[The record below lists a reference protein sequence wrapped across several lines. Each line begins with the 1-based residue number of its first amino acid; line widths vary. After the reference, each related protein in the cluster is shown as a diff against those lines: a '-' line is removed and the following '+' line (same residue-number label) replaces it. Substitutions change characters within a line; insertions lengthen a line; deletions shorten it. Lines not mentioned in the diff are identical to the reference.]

1 MTEVEVNPTD
11 FGSKLQSPG
20 YKFVLLH
27 GAALLASRDAPTSPI
42 SLSRADDLAH
52 TLQIEIMTGEIPM
65 GTRLRQ
71 EDLAARFGVSRTPI
85 REALRQLQAIGLVEQ
100 LGHRGALVRAF
111 TAAECR
117 NVFLVRAELE
127 GLAAERAAG
136 RLTNYDNADLATA
149 QSLLR
154 AGLRAHSTLERR
166 QTSGRAIIREQWS
179 HANELFHNVILAAAN
194 CAPLRETVQSLAN
207 QGAPVAGM
215 AHVSATIP
223 ASSCARSKTTTA
235 SSSSERSGA
244 PPGAQAPA
252 GPRGRH
258 RRHVGALARTPLPL
272 IYLVNNGAWH
282 RYSCDGRSRAARASL
297 RRAAAIGP
305 IYDMFSNWTTVPV

>member
-1 MTEVEVNPTD
+1 MARP
-11 FGSKLQSPG
+11 
-20 YKFVLLH
+20 
-27 GAALLASRDAPTSPI
+27 API

-136 RLTNYDNADLATA
+136 RLTGYDNADLATA

-154 AGLRAHSTLERR
+154 AGSERYQTLASDDE
-166 QTSGRAIIREQWS
+166 SGRVIIREQWS

-194 CAPLRETVQSLAN
+194 CEPLRETVQSLAN
-207 QGAPVAGM
+207 RLPRSLAWHTFGDDPGIILRSVEDHDRIVDHLNSPEPRQARKRLQ
-215 AHVSATIP
+215 AHVIDTGD
-223 ASSCARSKTTTA
+223 T
-235 SSSSERSGA
+235 
-244 PPGAQAPA
+244 
-252 GPRGRH
+252 
-258 RRHVGALARTPLPL
+258 LARWLER
-272 IYLVNNGAWH
+272 H
-282 RYSCDGRSRAARASL
+282 SR
-297 RRAAAIGP
+297 
-305 IYDMFSNWTTVPV
+305 

>member
-1 MTEVEVNPTD
+1 MARP
-11 FGSKLQSPG
+11 
-20 YKFVLLH
+20 
-27 GAALLASRDAPTSPI
+27 API

-136 RLTNYDNADLATA
+136 RLTGYDNADLATA

-154 AGLRAHSTLERR
+154 AGSERYQTLASDDE
-166 QTSGRAIIREQWS
+166 SGRVIIREQWS

-194 CAPLRETVQSLAN
+194 CEPLRETVQSLAN
-207 QGAPVAGM
+207 RVPRSLAWHTFGDDPGIILRSVEDHDRIVDHLNAPEPRQARKRLQ
-215 AHVSATIP
+215 AHVIDTGD
-223 ASSCARSKTTTA
+223 T
-235 SSSSERSGA
+235 
-244 PPGAQAPA
+244 
-252 GPRGRH
+252 
-258 RRHVGALARTPLPL
+258 LARWLER
-272 IYLVNNGAWH
+272 H
-282 RYSCDGRSRAARASL
+282 SR
-297 RRAAAIGP
+297 
-305 IYDMFSNWTTVPV
+305 